1 MGKSNYKKSC
11 FENCKKK
18 YIKIQQN
25 KFGLCLFL
33 IFSSVLVDFFFF
45 DYLLKFLLW
54 ITSVFFDYSNKMFVL
69 IFFIGLVVAISITF
83 LGFIYKIKNNNSKI
97 AIEYSKLA

>member
-11 FENCKKK
+11 FENCKKN

-33 IFSSVLVDFFFF
+33 IFSSVLVDFFIF
-45 DYLLKFLLW
+45 DYLLKFLVW

-69 IFFIGLVVAISITF
+69 IFFLYV
-83 LGFIYKIKNNNSKI
+83 
-97 AIEYSKLA
+97 

>member
-33 IFSSVLVDFFFF
+33 IFSSVLVDFFF
-45 DYLLKFLLW
+45 
-54 ITSVFFDYSNKMFVL
+54 L
-69 IFFIGLVVAISITF
+69 IIC
-83 LGFIYKIKNNNSKI
+83 
-97 AIEYSKLA
+97 

>member
-33 IFSSVLVDFFFF
+33 IFSSVLVDFFFWLSAKIF
-45 DYLLKFLLW
+45 IMD
-54 ITSVFFDYSNKMFVL
+54 NKCLFWL
-69 IFFIGLVVAISITF
+69 FQ
-83 LGFIYKIKNNNSKI
+83 
-97 AIEYSKLA
+97 